1 MSRIGSKLLVIREAA
16 NIIHT
21 EEKGLETNQKLT

>member
-21 EEKGLETNQKLT
+21 EEKGSKWRPIRN